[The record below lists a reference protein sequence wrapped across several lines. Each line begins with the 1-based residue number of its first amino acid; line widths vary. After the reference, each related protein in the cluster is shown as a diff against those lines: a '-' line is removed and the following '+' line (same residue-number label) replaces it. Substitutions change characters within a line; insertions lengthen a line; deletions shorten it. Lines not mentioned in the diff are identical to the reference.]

1 MLRDKSNGLKS
12 GFYGFSDK
20 YAFLFIYTG
29 KYCPT
34 SMISTPGPLNSHISD
49 KQDITLLHKRKHILR
64 IVWKKK
70 KEEEG
75 KTWSFV
81 NILLSVLKKQI
92 IDLV

>member
-1 MLRDKSNGLKS
+1 MLRDKSDGPKS

-20 YAFLFIYTG
+20 YAFLFMYTG

-34 SMISTPGPLNSHISD
+34 SMISPPGPLNLHIND
-49 KQDITLLHKRKHILR
+49 KQDITLLHERKHILR
-64 IVWKKK
+64 VVWKKK

-75 KTWSFV
+75 KIWSFV
-81 NILLSVLKKQI
+81 NILLSILKKQI